1 MDRIRFRVSG
11 RVQGVGFRSFVQWTA
26 SRMGLG
32 GWVRNTWDGAVEGEA
47 EGPEET
53 LLELQIEL
61 RRGPGT
67 AFVERLTVEHVAPA
81 GLPEPFRIRR
91 DG

>member
-1 MDRIRFRVSG
+1 MERIRFRVTG
-11 RVQGVGFRSFVQWTA
+11 RVQGVGFRAFTQWTA
-26 SRMGLG
+26 SNLGLE

-47 EGPEET
+47 EGDPES
-53 LLELQIEL
+53 LLRLQAEL

-67 AFVERLTVEHVAPA
+67 AFVQTLATERIPA
-81 GLPEPFRIRR
+81 QGGPGPFRVAR

>member
-1 MDRIRFRVSG
+1 MDRIRFRATG
-11 RVQGVGFRSFVQWTA
+11 RVQGVGFRAFVQYTA
-26 SRMGLG
+26 SRLGLG

-47 EGPEET
+47 EGSSDA
-53 LLELQIEL
+53 LAQLQAEL

-67 AFVERLTVEHVAPA
+67 AFVDRLVVERATPTGIAEA
-81 GLPEPFRIRR
+81 FRIRR